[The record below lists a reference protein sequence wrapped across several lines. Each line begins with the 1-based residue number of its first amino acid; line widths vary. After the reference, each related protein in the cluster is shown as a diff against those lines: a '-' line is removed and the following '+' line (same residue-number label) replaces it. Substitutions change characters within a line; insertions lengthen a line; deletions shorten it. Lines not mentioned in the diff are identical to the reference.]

1 MLAQDTAERIR
12 AIFLHDGSAVTI
24 FDFVILLGWPISTFD
39 AAVKWR
45 VVTLEDSPSDIPRV
59 SHAQLLLHAREQWSD
74 AAIVKALGQ
83 DAHRFLALPA
93 ASSIAATSA
102 SYVHDRPSV
111 VTQHT
116 SPARL
121 AAAGVLGCDPFTARR
136 ADVVDDPNRGI
147 HTVNFDEMFG
157 PRPPHVPFTPPPPA
171 ARRRELRAMRRN
183 ASIAEVPLPAARRR
197 RPDGI
202 REATFTSTETE
213 YNKVVPFLRLRGQWL
228 ARLGFKPKTR
238 IYIAAEQGRLVITA
252 ADPATAAAD
261 PAPSSV
267 PSVASRRQLVAVPP
281 LVAARRQRRRA
292 ARRV

>member
-1 MLAQDTAERIR
+1 MLAQDTAGRIR

-24 FDFVILLGWPISTFD
+24 FDFVILLGWPVSTFD
-39 AAVKWR
+39 AAIKWR

-59 SHAQLLLHAREQWSD
+59 SHAQLLLHAREQWSH
-74 AAIVKALGQ
+74 AEIVEALGR
-83 DAHRFLALPA
+83 DAHRFLAPSA
-93 ASSIAATSA
+93 ASSIAAAGA
-102 SYVHDRPSV
+102 SYVHDRPPV
-111 VTQHT
+111 VTRHT
-116 SPARL
+116 SPAHL
-121 AAAGVLGCDPFTARR
+121 AAAGVLGCAPFTPRPA
-136 ADVVDDPNRGI
+136 AVDDDPNRGI
-147 HTVNFDEMFG
+147 HTINFDEMFG
-157 PRPPHVPFTPPPPA
+157 PRPPHVPFTQPPPA

-202 REATFTSTETE
+202 REATFTATETE
-213 YNKVVPFLRLRGQWL
+213 YHKVVPFLRLRGLWL

-261 PAPSSV
+261 PAASSA
-267 PSVASRRQLVAVPP
+267 PYAARRRQLVAVPP
-281 LVAARRQRRRA
+281 IVAARQRGRA